1 MQTARQEEKSL
12 FSLLHKRRENGSS
25 GELQIPCRTQ
35 YLARS
40 TLQLFRRS
48 AVLLGTERP
57 LYCYVLLEISEFG
70 FIGRK
75 PHENSHTAAWSLGHC
90 CRTARTGCAEP
101 DPGRSHR
108 RSTGR
113 RRPAA
118 RNRALGLS
126 TKRS

>member
-1 MQTARQEEKSL
+1 MRPQTYEASSSFGECKQPARNLSFHFCISDARTEGQVNSR
-12 FSLLHKRRENGSS
+12 S
-25 GELQIPCRTQ
+25 PCRAE

-57 LYCYVLLEISEFG
+57 LDCYVLLEISEFG

-90 CRTARTGCAEP
+90 CRTVRNGG
-101 DPGRSHR
+101 GRAVYS
-108 RSTGR
+108 G
-113 RRPAA
+113 
-118 RNRALGLS
+118 N
-126 TKRS
+126 

>member
-25 GELQIPCRTQ
+25 GEFQIPCRAE

-57 LYCYVLLEISEFG
+57 LDCYVLLEISEFG

-90 CRTARTGCAEP
+90 CRTV
-101 DPGRSHR
+101 
-108 RSTGR
+108 
-113 RRPAA
+113 
-118 RNRALGLS
+118 RNGGDLAVYSGN
-126 TKRS
+126 